1 MHRTLD
7 LSFNML
13 KHIPEEF
20 ESHLKA
26 LKTIFFV
33 QNKISHIAN
42 LSGLSATLRSL
53 ELGGNRIRVRRST
66 VNNCLFGTERVRQK
80 IEGLDALANLEELW
94 LGKNKITQLE
104 VRFRIDTR
112 LVHAC

>member
-1 MHRTLD
+1 MSSTTDLIAAIHRTLD

-20 ESHLKA
+20 ETHLKA

-42 LSGLSATLRSL
+42 LAGLSATLRSL
-53 ELGGNRIRVRRST
+53 ELGGNRIRVSCSISRSFM
-66 VNNCLFGTERVRQK
+66 C
-80 IEGLDALANLEELW
+80 
-94 LGKNKITQLE
+94 
-104 VRFRIDTR
+104 
-112 LVHAC
+112 C